1 MKPTLTAAALILG
14 LSSPATA
21 FDITSMTDEERRAF
35 RTEIRS
41 YLLDNPE
48 VIMEAVNALEAK
60 QAQAQAEAD
69 QNLVAANARMI
80 FEDGYSWVGGNP
92 DGDVTIVEFSDYRCG
107 YCRRA
112 MKDVHELIESDGNIR
127 FILKEFPILGE
138 ASVASSRFAM
148 AVKNVAG
155 DEAYKAAHD
164 ALMTMNSD
172 MSEPVLRRLA
182 GTLEL
187 DADAI
192 LEEMN
197 SDKIN
202 MALRENSKLAQILQ
216 INGTPTFVMGNE
228 LVRGYVPLDDMRL
241 IVDDIRENG

>member
-14 LSSPATA
+14 LSGPATA
-21 FDITSMTDEERRAF
+21 FDITSMTDEERQAF

-69 QNLVAANARMI
+69 LNLVAANSRMI

-164 ALMTMNSD
+164 ALMTMNSE

-182 GTLEL
+182 DTLEL
-187 DADAI
+187 DADAV
-192 LEEMN
+192 LAEMN
-197 SDKIN
+197 SDKVN